1 MYNYMSIVLWFKLG
15 GGSTVK
21 SPWHNVMYVN
31 PIHTIYGM
39 YKNTKTHVLAMRH
52 RMYILI
58 MDVITSR
65 LRHMTDYT
73 SSGFSLSHYLLL
85 LINWSLWKG
94 EQLLQLMILSIIYS
108 DPVTRKSYIINNNWQ
123 RKRRW
128 FSPKKR

>member
-1 MYNYMSIVLWFKLG
+1 MSIVLWFKLG

-65 LRHMTDYT
+65 LRHMTDHT
-73 SSGFSLSHYLLL
+73 SSGFSLSHYTLTTFYLQTGL
-85 LINWSLWKG
+85 FEKG
-94 EQLLQLMILSIIYS
+94 SNS
-108 DPVTRKSYIINNNWQ
+108 CSW
-123 RKRRW
+123 W
-128 FSPKKR
+128 FYQ